1 MLLDTIESSTL
12 ARELFKVNKLFLSKI
27 FLKSVKSAFFKNSDL
42 YESNGVVIENLFFF
56 KDFLPNSDQKSL
68 DQLLYARIC
77 IICK

>member
-12 ARELFKVNKLFLSKI
+12 ARELFKVNKFFLSKI

-56 KDFLPNSDQKSL
+56 
-68 DQLLYARIC
+68 
-77 IICK
+77 